1 MTHHIIK
8 SLLFSASLSKV
19 HRTIFTLALGAML
32 LTATVGCEKENDP
45 IQPSDNDGKV
55 SLVHT
60 AWQGRMVNTTFDD
73 TYWEEELV
81 FMSDSTAL
89 LFRKAIFEG
98 ELTGARTIE
107 TTYTFDGVSS
117 GTIFGDENTPFSYE
131 TINDTLTLTIEDYYP
146 HVFHPM
152 DI

>member
-1 MTHHIIK
+1 MTNNIIK
-8 SLLFSASLSKV
+8 SLA
-19 HRTIFTLALGAML
+19 ALILGVTL
-32 LTATVGCEKENDP
+32 LTAIVGCEKENDTV
-45 IQPSDNDGKV
+45 QPNDNDSKV

-60 AWQGRMVNTTFDD
+60 AWHGRMVNPTFDD

-89 LFRKAIFEG
+89 LFRKSIFEG

-107 TTYTFDGVSS
+107 TIYTFDGVSS
-117 GTIFGDENTPFSYE
+117 GTIFGNENTPFCYK

>member
-1 MTHHIIK
+1 MQHHIIK

-19 HRTIFTLALGAML
+19 HRTFFTLALGAML

-73 TYWEEELV
+73 
-81 FMSDSTAL
+81 STAL

-117 GTIFGDENTPFSYE
+117 GTIFGDENTTFSYE

>member
-1 MTHHIIK
+1 MQYHILK
-8 SLLFSASLSKV
+8 SLAAIALS
-19 HRTIFTLALGAML
+19 AML
-32 LTATVGCEKENDP
+32 LTATVGCEKENNNEPAGTTDTV
-45 IQPSDNDGKV
+45 QPSDNDGKV

-60 AWQGRMVNTTFDD
+60 AWHGRMVNTTFDD
-73 TYWEEELV
+73 TYWEEDLV

-89 LFRKAIFEG
+89 LFRKSIFEG

>member
-8 SLLFSASLSKV
+8 ILSV
-19 HRTIFTLALGAML
+19 LALGAML
-32 LTATVGCEKENDP
+32 LTGCEKENDP
-45 IQPSDNDGKV
+45 IQPNDNGTKV
-55 SLVHT
+55 SLAHT
-60 AWQGRMVNTTFDD
+60 AWHGRMVNPTLQD

-89 LFRKAIFEG
+89 LFLKAIYEG

-117 GTIFGDENTPFSYE
+117 GSIFGDENIPFSYE

-146 HVFHPM
+146 HVFHPI

>member
-1 MTHHIIK
+1 MQHHIVK
-8 SLLFSASLSKV
+8 SLV
-19 HRTIFTLALGAML
+19 ILAFGAML
-32 LTATVGCEKENDP
+32 LTGCEKENDQ
-45 IQPSDNDGKV
+45 IQPSDNYGKV

-60 AWQGRMVNTTFDD
+60 AWHGRMVNPMFEDS
-73 TYWEEELV
+73 YWEEELI

-98 ELTGARTIE
+98 ELTGARTIK
-107 TTYTFDGVSS
+107 TVYTFDGVSS
-117 GTIFGDENTPFSYE
+117 GTIFGDENTLFNYE

-146 HVFHPM
+146 HLFHPM

>member
-1 MTHHIIK
+1 MK
-8 SLLFSASLSKV
+8 
-19 HRTIFTLALGAML
+19 RTTKFFATL
-32 LTATVGCEKENDP
+32 LTATALALSFSSCEKENDTV
-45 IQPSDNDGKV
+45 QPSDNDGKI

-60 AWQGRMVNTTFDD
+60 AWQGRMVNPTFDD

-89 LFRKAIFEG
+89 LFRKAIFED

-107 TTYTFDGVSS
+107 TFYTFDGVSS
-117 GTIFGDENTPFSYE
+117 GTIFRDENTPFRYE
-131 TINDTLTLTIEDYYP
+131 TTNGTLTLTIEDYYP

>member
-1 MTHHIIK
+1 MQRHILK
-8 SLLFSASLSKV
+8 SFA
-19 HRTIFTLALGAML
+19 IFALGAML
-32 LTATVGCEKENDP
+32 AVGCEKEDAP
-45 IQPSDNDGKV
+45 VQPSDNDGKV

-60 AWQGRMVNTTFDD
+60 AWHGRMVNPTFDD

-107 TTYTFDGVSS
+107 TTYIFDGVSS
-117 GTIFGDENTPFSYE
+117 GTIFGDEGTPFRYE
-131 TINDTLTLTIEDYYP
+131 TTDTLTLTIEDYYL
-146 HVFHPM
+146 HVFHPLN
-152 DI
+152 I

>member
-1 MTHHIIK
+1 MTHNITK
-8 SLLFSASLSKV
+8 SLAV
-19 HRTIFTLALGAML
+19 LALGAML

-45 IQPSDNDGKV
+45 VLPNDNDGKV

-60 AWQGRMVNTTFDD
+60 AWHGRMVNTTFDD
-73 TYWEEELV
+73 TYWEEDLV

-89 LFRKAIFEG
+89 LFRKSIFEG

>member
-1 MTHHIIK
+1 MQHHIIK
-8 SLLFSASLSKV
+8 SLAA
-19 HRTIFTLALGAML
+19 IALGAML
-32 LTATVGCEKENDP
+32 LTATFGCEKENTP
-45 IQPSDNDGKV
+45 VQPNDNDGKI
-55 SLVHT
+55 SLAHT
-60 AWQGRMVNTTFDD
+60 AWQGRMENPTFDD

-81 FMSDSTAL
+81 FMSDSIAL

-117 GTIFGDENTPFSYE
+117 GTIFGDEGIPFHYE
-131 TINDTLTLTIEDYYP
+131 TMGDTLTLTIEDYYP

>member
-8 SLLFSASLSKV
+8 SLAAIV
-19 HRTIFTLALGAML
+19 MGAML
-32 LTATVGCEKENDP
+32 LTATVGCEKENVP

>member
-1 MTHHIIK
+1 MKHTIIK
-8 SLLFSASLSKV
+8 SLAV
-19 HRTIFTLALGAML
+19 LALGAML
-32 LTATVGCEKENDP
+32 LAATVGCEKENDT
-45 IQPSDNDGKV
+45 ILLNDTDGEI

-60 AWQGRMVNTTFDD
+60 AWHGRMVNPMFEDS
-73 TYWEEELV
+73 YWEEELI
-81 FMSDSTAL
+81 FMSDSTAF

-117 GTIFGDENTPFSYE
+117 GTIFGDENTPFNYE

>member
-1 MTHHIIK
+1 MK
-8 SLLFSASLSKV
+8 
-19 HRTIFTLALGAML
+19 RTIKFFVTLLIVSALTL
-32 LTATVGCEKENDP
+32 SFSSCEKENNNEPASTTDTV
-45 IQPSDNDGKV
+45 QPNDNDGKV

-60 AWQGRMVNTTFDD
+60 AWHGRMVNPTFDE
-73 TYWEEELV
+73 TYWDEELV

-89 LFRKAIFEG
+89 LFRRAIFEG

-117 GTIFGDENTPFSYE
+117 GTIFGDENTQFRYE
-131 TINDTLTLTIEDYYP
+131 TISDTLTLTLTIEDYYP

-152 DI
+152 DN